1 MDTLWS
7 FGLHVSPSLGFR
19 FVTGFCFNPRW
30 AYEDVGKKVLYITLI
45 GIHKQHYC
53 PERFLC
59 IADKGMYKWHRPQR
73 RFEVLT
79 PCDCRKMLT
88 FTNVMTCHKL
98 SWHSSTDKTI
108 FQMSWH
114 FTMSL
119 PSCCS
124 WSALWTR
131 YSHYNLSFSRSIFH
145 ILGILMCL
153 QAGTIY
159 LAHSLDCKYT
169 VPIPTWTRDSLSRY
183 VNIDLWCLLRHYCI
197 KLQIQHILL
206 TGQPK
211 R

>member
-1 MDTLWS
+1 MDTLWT
-7 FGLHVSPSLGFR
+7 FELHVPPSLGFR
-19 FVTGFCFNPRW
+19 FVTGFCFIPRW

-98 SWHSSTDKTI
+98 SWHLSPDKQYFKCHDILQCHSQVAVRGRLCEPVTVITI
-108 FQMSWH
+108 CH
-114 FTMSL
+114 L
-119 PSCCS
+119 
-124 WSALWTR
+124 AVL
-131 YSHYNLSFSRSIFH
+131 FSRLCVLCVFASWYNIFST
-145 ILGILMCL
+145 LTRL
-153 QAGTIY
+153 QI
-159 LAHSLDCKYT
+159 HSSRSHMNT
-169 VPIPTWTRDSLSRY
+169 GFTLSRY

-197 KLQIQHILL
+197 KLQIHHILL
-206 TGQPK
+206 TSQPK